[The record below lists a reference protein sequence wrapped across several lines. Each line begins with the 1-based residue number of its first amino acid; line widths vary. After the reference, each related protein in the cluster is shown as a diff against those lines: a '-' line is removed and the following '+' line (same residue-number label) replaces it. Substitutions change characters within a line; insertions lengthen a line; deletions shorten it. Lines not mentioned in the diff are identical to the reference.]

1 MNLHDEIEWVF
12 PFENMSRGESF
23 FIPTTKPSPILHAI
37 ESGAKRAN
45 IRVKVFITVKD
56 KCLGVRAWRLT

>member
-1 MNLHDEIEWVF
+1 MF

-45 IRVKVFITVKD
+45 IKVKVFITVKD
-56 KCLGVRAWRLT
+56 KCLGVRAWRLSL